1 MDGIKIAALALIVA
15 GILGLVYGGFSYTK
29 ETHRSTLGSLEL
41 SVRDSERVN
50 VPMWAGV
57 GAIVVGGALFFVGG
71 RKS

>member
-1 MDGIKIAALALIVA
+1 MDGLKIAALALIVA

-29 ETHRSTLGSLEL
+29 ETHRATLGSLEL

-57 GAIVVGGALFFVGG
+57 SAIVVGGALFFVGG